1 MLRSFDTRP
10 WGRASRRGVDG
21 LDDSSPSVRF
31 RLPDPALKRF
41 ITAYYFVEVPAGPAG
56 AVEDLLH
63 PEWAN
68 IRFVLNGHWSMRL
81 DGLVYDPAPPAA
93 LFGPTS
99 VTGTVRGQAGTV
111 LGIGLLPL
119 GWAQFFKAPAAEYA
133 DRVAP
138 LAQVLGDR
146 AQETHEALLSAGDDD
161 ARVAILDALFTAMAS
176 AGGAPD
182 AILVRAHDLLVDP
195 TMGSVDALAQ
205 ALGVSSRH
213 LARLSLRKFGF
224 APKLLLRRQRFLR
237 TLQELRD
244 HPGEGWASLIDA
256 WYYDQSHFVRDFHRF
271 MGMSP
276 SAYFAL
282 PHRLL
287 GPAARA
293 RMAALGAS
301 LQGLHAAQAD
311 GSVLSNSA
319 E

>member
-1 MLRSFDTRP
+1 LETST
-10 WGRASRRGVDG
+10 
-21 LDDSSPSVRF
+21 PSVRF
-31 RLPDPALKRF
+31 RLPDPALRRF
-41 ITAYYFVEVPAGPAG
+41 ITAYYFVEVPAGGAG
-56 AVEDLLH
+56 IVEDLLH

-68 IRFVLNGHWSMRL
+68 IRFVLDGQWAMRL
-81 DGLVYDPAPPAA
+81 DGRVYDPAPPAA

-111 LGIGLLPL
+111 LGVGLLPL
-119 GWAQFFKAPAAEYA
+119 GWAQFFKLSAAEFA
-133 DRVAP
+133 DRVTP
-138 LAQVLGDR
+138 LSNVLGER
-146 AQETHEALLSAGDDD
+146 APTIHAALLAAGDDD
-161 ARVAILDALFTAMAS
+161 GQVAILDELFTAMAN
-176 AGGAPD
+176 AGGSPD
-182 AILVRAHDLLVDP
+182 AVLVRAHDLLVDP
-195 TMGSVDALAQ
+195 AIGSVEVLAQ

-293 RMAALGAS
+293 RMAALGSS
-301 LQGLHAAQAD
+301 LQGLHTAQAD
-311 GSVLSNSA
+311 GSVLSNPA
-319 E
+319 L